1 MVRAME
7 PTTPPKP
14 ADDAAPNLEAKL
26 AEIQKQ
32 HEAAQATI
40 AKQAQMLEQAT
51 AALNAVV
58 EEKANQ
64 VPGTQAP
71 APAPAA
77 DPNGPPAWF
86 TGWAQQFA
94 GNIEARFGQLGSW
107 QQEQQFNQL
116 VQQNG
121 TPAEVVKIANDVR
134 AQQVKL
140 GRPINAETA
149 ETYAWGI
156 YAKQQEAERRKTEAT
171 RSQFNVPMPTFGAPR
186 GYQPPSNSRPVFKN
200 TAEEMAWL
208 EQAVGDQ
215 PLGGH

>member
-1 MVRAME
+1 MVRGME
-7 PTTPPKP
+7 PTNPPKP

-26 AEIQKQ
+26 AELTKQ
-32 HEAAQATI
+32 HEAMQGTI
-40 AKQAQMLEQAT
+40 AQQQEMLARAT

-58 EEKANQ
+58 EEKAGA
-64 VPGTQAP
+64 PGAAPTTP
-71 APAPAA
+71 APVA

-94 GNIEARFGQLGSW
+94 QNVEQRFGQLGSW
-107 QQEQQFNQL
+107 QQDQQFNQL

-121 TPAEVVKIANDVR
+121 TPAEVVKIAADLR

-149 ETYAWGI
+149 EIHAYGI
-156 YAKQQEAERRKTEAT
+156 YAKQQEQERRKAEAARNT
-171 RSQFNVPMPTFGAPR
+171 FNVLMPTFGAPR
-186 GYQPPSNSRPVFKN
+186 GYQPPSNARPVFKN
-200 TAEEMAWL
+200 DAEQMAYL
-208 EQAVGDQ
+208 ESAVADQ